1 MLLLHP
7 FLHELRLVRLNLF
20 INLSII
26 NMGDHL
32 KIITE
37 TYVSK
42 QIYLFLEPDEVF
54 PCQTEIC
61 QWQSMFATSLFNTNV
76 VVIFFI
82 VWGGGGATFPPL

>member
-1 MLLLHP
+1 
-7 FLHELRLVRLNLF
+7 
-20 INLSII
+20 
-26 NMGDHL
+26 MGDHL

-76 VVIFFI
+76 VVIFLI
-82 VWGGGGATFPPL
+82 VWGGGGVHVFTNFKKDVYFIHQLQGICILLW